1 MKTLNQDFMESSI
14 SEARKGLLTLTRT
27 NLSPGIVMYR
37 FSDTRYFDRF
47 YTGPWWI
54 SFTPFEALK
63 KYAEFREQTLSSAAR
78 KCLAIDTEWSNLD
91 MLIKVVVKERLSAWS
106 GTPRTQVIKKE
117 SRYTGVRWEPDRD
130 ITQLFIPGLH
140 QAAPND
146 PKHKIWQNAFMGQ
159 WREKISAG

>member
-1 MKTLNQDFMESSI
+1 MKTLNQDFMKSSI
-14 SEARKGLLTLTRT
+14 SDARKGLLTLTKT
-27 NLSPGIVMYR
+27 TLSPGIVMYR
-37 FSDTRYFDRF
+37 FGDTRYLDRL

-63 KYAEFREQTLSSAAR
+63 KYAAFRNQSLSAAAR

-91 MLIKVVVKERLSAWS
+91 VLVRVVVKERLFAWA

-130 ITQLFIPGLH
+130 ITQLFIPGLY

-146 PKHKIWQNAFMGQ
+146 PKHKIWQNAFMVQ
-159 WREKISAG
+159 RRENISAG